1 MDYTTVPRLLIYR
14 ERRSLEEFGIY
25 EDGCI
30 MRPLFDAIF
39 DFDFIRAP
47 NAEERALWC
56 MNNAFYIC
64 TMFFLERDP
73 KWRYDQYK
81 RIATPEKNGFPIDL
95 HFVTLSLVGLLLSRL
110 EEKLPLLSAKGKVR
124 NSFIMSMQENEEHR
138 YIFYHLSD
146 RLETDTFK
154 HIRIPNSTFAPRVIN
169 AEAVHDVLMD
179 SNFNWV
185 KFTNYWEE
193 RSLRDI
199 VNALGKTE
207 EEKHYVIDILKQTS
221 QGFYAKGFRCEQ
233 VDDLLDNIDNEIHLQ
248 YNPEEAAVGEDE
260 NDEQNHYLELKPY
273 EEARIEMLE
282 HEKAKLREEINHLKE
297 YIKGAITIDVDNEV
311 VDLGEFGSIV
321 DNAPKTYG
329 DANDKVERNYSADS
343 QQENGEDENLRQ
355 KLADAQKTIEEQVQT
370 INEQQTEITH
380 LTTLNEVLTNQ
391 NTRFDEENP
400 EMDID
405 EGTALSIKECIIFF
419 SSIMD
424 CNLNKEDI
432 SQMNLARLISKFTQW
447 PKESIRPQ
455 IVDINTEREKNAKD
469 HTAFS
474 DGVHQAAV
482 NVCALIENAMTGLK
496 KNTLPYSCKQ
506 AVENICKIYKSP
518 GRKIEPHEIAEA
530 KKNLKKI

>member
-1 MDYTTVPRLLIYR
+1 MDYTTVPRSLIYR

-248 YNPEEAAVGEDE
+248 YNPEDAAVGEDE

-273 EEARIEMLE
+273 EEARIDMLE
-282 HEKAKLREEINHLKE
+282 HENAKLREEINQLKE

-329 DANDKVERNYSADS
+329 DATDKVERNYSADS

-355 KLADAQKTIEEQVQT
+355 KLAEAQKTI
-370 INEQQTEITH
+370 NEQAKT
-380 LTTLNEVLTNQ
+380 
-391 NTRFDEENP
+391 
-400 EMDID
+400 ID
-405 EGTALSIKECIIFF
+405 ELRAEIEKMKTILAGGIDMDVDYDDVNKWAKVIFF
-419 SSIMD
+419 ATV
-424 CNLNKEDI
+424 LNTAYQKKFTVG
-432 SQMNLARLISKFTQW
+432 QQLALFICLICGGSPKTYQPLISKIASMEDNEKDKSGNSYIPQVINAAKEIVKRMVEIPEGEDVHPTIQRYINSICDEFSIEK
-447 PKESIRPQ
+447 PK
-455 IVDINTEREKNAKD
+455 
-469 HTAFS
+469 
-474 DGVHQAAV
+474 
-482 NVCALIENAMTGLK
+482 K
-496 KNTLPYSCKQ
+496 K
-506 AVENICKIYKSP
+506 E
-518 GRKIEPHEIAEA
+518 H
-530 KKNLKKI
+530 

>member
-1 MDYTTVPRLLIYR
+1 MDYTTVPRSLIYR

-25 EDGCI
+25 EEDCI
-30 MRPLFDAIF
+30 MRPLSDAIF

-73 KWRYDQYK
+73 KWRYDHYK

-95 HFVTLSLVGLLLSRL
+95 NFVTLSLVGLLLSRL

-124 NSFIMSMQENEEHR
+124 NSFIMSMLENEEHK

-154 HIRIPNSTFAPRVIN
+154 HMRIPNSTFAPRVIN

-207 EEKHYVIDILKQTS
+207 VEKHYVIDILRQTS
-221 QGFYAKGFRCEQ
+221 QGFYAKGFRCDQ
-233 VDDLLDNIDNEIHLQ
+233 VDDLLNDIDNEIHLQ
-248 YNPEEAAVGEDE
+248 YNPEEALVGEDE

-273 EEARIEMLE
+273 KETRMDMLE
-282 HEKAKLREEINHLKE
+282 HENAKLRDEVNQLKE
-297 YIKGAITIDVDNEV
+297 YIKGAITIDVDNEI

-321 DNAPKTYG
+321 DNAPKTHG
-329 DANDKVERNYSADS
+329 DATDKVERNKSADS
-343 QQENGEDENLRQ
+343 QQENENNEILHQ
-355 KLADAQKTIEEQVQT
+355 KLEDAQKTIEEQEAT
-370 INEQQTEITH
+370 IKD
-380 LTTLNEVLTNQ
+380 LNETIKKYQMRGLPPAKRKGIALGLTPMQADIFGDYLTDKLGIAFNNKKEELSLILNCLFGYGRSSLANKMSLVNSQ
-391 NTRFDEENP
+391 DFVEDRLYVASIFGPSSPKTAREICSDWNEDTLAPWQEDEEG
-400 EMDID
+400 E
-405 EGTALSIKECIIFF
+405 
-419 SSIMD
+419 
-424 CNLNKEDI
+424 
-432 SQMNLARLISKFTQW
+432 
-447 PKESIRPQ
+447 
-455 IVDINTEREKNAKD
+455 
-469 HTAFS
+469 
-474 DGVHQAAV
+474 
-482 NVCALIENAMTGLK
+482 
-496 KNTLPYSCKQ
+496 
-506 AVENICKIYKSP
+506 VEND
-518 GRKIEPHEIAEA
+518 
-530 KKNLKKI
+530 